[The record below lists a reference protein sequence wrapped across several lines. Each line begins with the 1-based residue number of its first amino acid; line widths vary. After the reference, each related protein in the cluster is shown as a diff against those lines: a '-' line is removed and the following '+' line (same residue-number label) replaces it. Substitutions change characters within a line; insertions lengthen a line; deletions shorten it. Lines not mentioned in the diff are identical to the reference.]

1 MWTRIR
7 TLAAHGRLAR
17 LTVPLAL
24 AALVGAALLG
34 LAGCRA
40 PQASLNGT
48 AWTLTGWPLSSKRP
62 DDFAIT
68 ALFEDGR
75 IGGHS
80 GVNSYG
86 AAYTLGPGDAFALG
100 EIESTLMAGSAEDMQ
115 AEASYLELLRSAIR
129 YSLSSDAL
137 ILYDGDG
144 NELLIYGVAP

>member
-7 TLAAHGRLAR
+7 TSAAHGRALR
-17 LTVPLAL
+17 LTVLLAL

-40 PQASLNGT
+40 PQASLSGT